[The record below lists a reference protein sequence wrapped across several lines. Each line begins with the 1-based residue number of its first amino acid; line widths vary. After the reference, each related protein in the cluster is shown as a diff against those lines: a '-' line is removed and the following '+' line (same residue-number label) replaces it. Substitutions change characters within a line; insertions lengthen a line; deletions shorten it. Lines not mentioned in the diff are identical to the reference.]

1 MAKET
6 IYVSWG
12 GTGRGA
18 AVRAAMRRAGNAG
31 QNMRYLAILDDG
43 QFGDL
48 TPRLAEMVTAELSW
62 LLQAQLRMIDLL
74 TEPKVETEVE
84 ICHGDIEYNVREVAA
99 RTGADLILLG
109 APLRQK
115 PGDFGH
121 RDITALIDLLRAET
135 GADVEIIGDD
145 GELL

>member
-18 AVRAAMRRAGNAG
+18 AVRAAVRRAGEAG
-31 QNMRYLAILDDG
+31 QNLRYLAILDDD

-48 TPRLAEMVTAELSW
+48 SPKLETMVAAELTW
-62 LLQAQLRMIDLL
+62 LLKAQLRMIDLL
-74 TEPKVETEVE
+74 TEPSVEATVE
-84 ICHGDIEYNVREVAA
+84 ICSGDIEYNVTQVAA

-109 APLRQK
+109 APLGKRLAKSVRKDSLELVEALRQ
-115 PGDFGH
+115 
-121 RDITALIDLLRAET
+121 AT
-135 GADVEIIGDD
+135 GADVEIVGDD
-145 GELL
+145 H

>member
-18 AVRAAMRRAGNAG
+18 AVRAAVKRAGEAG
-31 QNMRYLAILDDG
+31 QNLRYLAILDDD

-48 TPRLAEMVTAELSW
+48 TPKLAEMVRAELTW

-74 TEPKVETEVE
+74 TEPDVSASIE
-84 ICHGDIEYNVREVAA
+84 ICHGEIEYNVIEVAK
-99 RTGADLILLG
+99 RTEADLILLG
-109 APLRQK
+109 APLGRRLAGTGRKNSDELVQ
-115 PGDFGH
+115 
-121 RDITALIDLLRAET
+121 ALRLAT
-135 GADVEIIGDD
+135 GADVEIIGSDV
-145 GELL
+145 